1 MATST
6 LPITF
11 NKPNGFTD
19 KDKEVF
25 NNKIGDLNNFFQELF
40 KTIIEK
46 FNTNETPKK
55 IATDFYRTHSND
67 IDNLCIGRPI
77 DHPDNSITCKIIKKP
92 EMITEQKLARLIY
105 NLARKIKEIG
115 ITKMEKFKDTTTGK
129 INIEKMAGGNLNN
142 SYLNI
147 RDILL
152 DNRLANNIGECNHN
166 MQKKPHCE
174 YCLKWQN
181 NRIMLRQLLFDL
193 LSEDNYE
200 TLLVLIHD
208 NVELFPAGI
217 LDQDQFGNFYILLNE
232 YIESKK

>member
-1 MATST
+1 
-6 LPITF
+6 
-11 NKPNGFTD
+11 
-19 KDKEVF
+19 
-25 NNKIGDLNNFFQELF
+25 
-40 KTIIEK
+40 
-46 FNTNETPKK
+46 
-55 IATDFYRTHSND
+55 
-67 IDNLCIGRPI
+67 
-77 DHPDNSITCKIIKKP
+77 
-92 EMITEQKLARLIY
+92 
-105 NLARKIKEIG
+105 
-115 ITKMEKFKDTTTGK
+115 
-129 INIEKMAGGNLNN
+129 
-142 SYLNI
+142 
-147 RDILL
+147 
-152 DNRLANNIGECNHN
+152 